1 MSKKETST
9 AETSTLKQCFIAT
22 PLGMDGSEIR
32 RKADGVIQAVLKPV
46 LEELGYKVIAP
57 HEIDNPGSI
66 TKQVIEHLLHDEL
79 VIANLTNLNPNVM
92 YELAVRHATRL
103 PIVCIAE
110 EGTKLPFDIASER
123 TIFYS
128 DDMAGVEALK
138 VSLRGM
144 LKVALKEKDPDNP
157 IYRAQESFELKK
169 VDIKDDAQKVIVD
182 QLNAIERR
190 LTNIES
196 LERSRSSRESSSY
209 QSDTRPTVDFL
220 RDSLVWNSLKDTLHR
235 QNYTLPELEE
245 TYKNILK
252 TYSLDEAES

>member
-1 MSKKETST
+1 MAKKETST
-9 AETSTLKQCFIAT
+9 AETSTLKQCFIVT

-32 RKADGVIQAVLKPV
+32 RKADGVIQAVLNPI
-46 LEELGYKVIAP
+46 LEEFEYKVIAP

-66 TKQVIEHLLHDEL
+66 TKQIIEHLLHDEL

-169 VDIKDDAQKVIVD
+169 VVIENDAQKVIVD

-196 LERSRSSRESSSY
+196 LERNRSSRTSSPY
-209 QSDTRPTVDFL
+209 QSDTRTLSDLL
-220 RDSLVWNSLKDTLHR
+220 RDPFGLNSLNNTLS
-235 QNYTLPELEE
+235 TF
-245 TYKNILK
+245 KNIEKGLK
-252 TYSLDEAES
+252 TYPSDETES

>member
-1 MSKKETST
+1 MAKKETST
-9 AETSTLKQCFIAT
+9 AETSTLEQCFIVT

-79 VIANLTNLNPNVM
+79 VIANLTTLNPNVM

-144 LKVALKEKDPDNP
+144 VKFALKEKDPDNP
-157 IYRAQESFELKK
+157 IYRAQESFDKK
-169 VDIKDDAQKVIVD
+169 A
-182 QLNAIERR
+182 LN
-190 LTNIES
+190 
-196 LERSRSSRESSSY
+196 
-209 QSDTRPTVDFL
+209 
-220 RDSLVWNSLKDTLHR
+220 
-235 QNYTLPELEE
+235 
-245 TYKNILK
+245 
-252 TYSLDEAES
+252 

>member
-1 MSKKETST
+1 
-9 AETSTLKQCFIAT
+9 
-22 PLGMDGSEIR
+22 
-32 RKADGVIQAVLKPV
+32 
-46 LEELGYKVIAP
+46 
-57 HEIDNPGSI
+57 
-66 TKQVIEHLLHDEL
+66 
-79 VIANLTNLNPNVM
+79 M

-123 TIFYS
+123 TIFYR
-128 DDMAGVEALK
+128 DDMAGVGALK

-169 VDIKDDAQKVIVD
+169 VVIENDAQKVIVD

-196 LERSRSSRESSSY
+196 LERNRSTGTSSPYLSN
-209 QSDTRPTVDFL
+209 TRILLDSP
-220 RDSLVWNSLKDTLHR
+220 RDSFGAKSLYDTLSR
-235 QNYTLPELEE
+235 FKDIE
-245 TYKNILK
+245 K
-252 TYSLDEAES
+252 D

>member
-1 MSKKETST
+1 MAKKETST
-9 AETSTLKQCFIAT
+9 AETSTLKQCFIVT
-22 PLGMDGSEIR
+22 PLGMVGSEIR
-32 RKADGVIQAVLKPV
+32 RKADGVIEAVLNPI
-46 LEELGYKVIAP
+46 LEEFEYKVIAP

-66 TKQVIEHLLHDEL
+66 TKQIIEHLLHDEL

-123 TIFYS
+123 TIFYR
-128 DDMAGVEALK
+128 DDMAGVGALK

-169 VDIKDDAQKVIVD
+169 VVIKDDAQKVIVD

-196 LERSRSSRESSSY
+196 LERNRSSRTSSPY
-209 QSDTRPTVDFL
+209 QSDTRTLSDFL
-220 RDSLVWNSLKDTLHR
+220 RDPDPFGLNSLNNTLS
-235 QNYTLPELEE
+235 TF
-245 TYKNILK
+245 KNIGKGLK
-252 TYSLDEAES
+252 VYPPDEVES